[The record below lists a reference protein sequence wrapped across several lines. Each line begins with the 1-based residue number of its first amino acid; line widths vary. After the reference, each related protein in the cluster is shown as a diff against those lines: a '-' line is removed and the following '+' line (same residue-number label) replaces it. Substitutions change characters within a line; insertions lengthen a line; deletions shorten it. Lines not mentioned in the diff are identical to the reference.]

1 MASSNGS
8 WLGKVKGILG
18 FCIGIFGAMAIL
30 GVFFKIMKLDNY
42 ELFMKIGFIGEA
54 AAFVTMGILE
64 LLASF
69 RGSDQSESP
78 SAGLT
83 SHDLLPSNF
92 GKAVDAKLDAK
103 LDEMLVHFA
112 TDIDRFRVEMNALS
126 GEISH
131 SRAAVSGMR
140 SHLEQVST
148 ADLAGDADRMG
159 KGMAILG
166 TEMASAGHAVESMR
180 SDLELLAQRFRS
192 FNTGIPSTNGKADKP
207 PIGRSVSYE
216 SQIGQ

>member
-1 MASSNGS
+1 MR
-8 WLGKVKGILG
+8 KVKGVLG

-30 GVFFKIMKLDNY
+30 GVFFKIMKLENY
-42 ELFMKIGFIGEA
+42 EFFMKVGFLGEA
-54 AAFVTMGILE
+54 AAFVIMGVME
-64 LLASF
+64 LLSSFQKSDVPAKGLAASPDSF
-69 RGSDQSESP
+69 
-78 SAGLT
+78 
-83 SHDLLPSNF
+83 PSNF

-112 TDIDRFRVEMNALS
+112 SDIDRFRVEMNALS

-166 TEMASAGHAVESMR
+166 SEMASAGHAVESMR
-180 SDLELLAQRFRS
+180 SDLEMLAHRFRS
-192 FNTGIPSTNGKADKP
+192 FNTGMPSTNGKADKP
-207 PIGRSVSYE
+207 PVARS
-216 SQIGQ
+216 IA

>member
-1 MASSNGS
+1 MARSKGGF
-8 WLGKVKGILG
+8 LGRVKGVLG
-18 FCIGIFGAMAIL
+18 FFIGIFGAMAIL

-42 ELFMKIGFIGEA
+42 EFFMKVGFIGEA
-54 AAFVTMGILE
+54 AAFVTMGVLE
-64 LLASF
+64 LMSSFAGSNSSQNVNEVAPAAAS
-69 RGSDQSESP
+69 G
-78 SAGLT
+78 AA
-83 SHDLLPSNF
+83 LPSNF
-92 GKAVDAKLDAK
+92 AEAVDAKLDAK

-112 TDIDRFRVEMNALS
+112 SDIDRFRVEMNSLS

-131 SRAAVSGMR
+131 SRAAVSSMR

-192 FNTGIPSTNGKADKP
+192 FNGGMPTTNGKADKP
-207 PIGRSVSYE
+207 PVGRSVV
-216 SQIGQ
+216 